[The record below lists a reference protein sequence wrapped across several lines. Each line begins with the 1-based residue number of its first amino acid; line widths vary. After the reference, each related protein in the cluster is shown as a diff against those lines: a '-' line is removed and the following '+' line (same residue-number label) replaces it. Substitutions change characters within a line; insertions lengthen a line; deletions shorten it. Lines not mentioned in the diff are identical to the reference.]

1 MWEEA
6 VHRAHNFRSRN
17 VRASMYG
24 VAYHGP
30 AGYVTLQESNY
41 LSKPFRMGAMNDL
54 GTAFRITEEENYAH
68 RPKPMFLYP
77 HKNKQCKFMEREVC
91 SQGQHFDAYTLHC
104 VWCPLLGTWESIFGV
119 GCAQL
124 TQALEKTV
132 RPWASQSNI
141 GARPGL
147 WTTSTRPPG
156 MWTAWRRS
164 GPTLDKYG
172 WASCTPSPGTCGSLS
187 ELGLSSRNWPPRREK

>member
-24 VAYHGP
+24 VAYNGP
-30 AGYVTLQESNY
+30 AGYVTLQENNY
-41 LSKPFRMGAMNDL
+41 LAKPFRMGAMNDL

-104 VWCPLLGTWESIFGV
+104 VWCPAPCCPCLVHGKAFLVSVARNLCRRLRKQSGLG
-119 GCAQL
+119 
-124 TQALEKTV
+124 
-132 RPWASQSNI
+132 R
-141 GARPGL
+141 AR
-147 WTTSTRPPG
+147 
-156 MWTAWRRS
+156 A
-164 GPTLDKYG
+164 K
-172 WASCTPSPGTCGSLS
+172 
-187 ELGLSSRNWPPRREK
+187 